1 MRTMIQHLKSRLPR
15 RFLLQEALNS
25 RTKSFGIIASDIF
38 VKIELFTIHCSCIS
52 KADKIVIMDVS
63 VRNFGMTNPFLIVFK
78 RIFCN
83 HDDTFSFRRYND
95 FDFFEYSKCA
105 NCEKTLRYLKGFD
118 ESIRG

>member
-1 MRTMIQHLKSRLPR
+1 MRTIIPHLKSRLPR
-15 RFLLQEALNS
+15 RVLLQEALNS

-38 VKIELFTIHCSCIS
+38 VKIEQFTIYCSSIS
-52 KADKIVIMDVS
+52 ITDKIVIMDVS
-63 VRNFGMTNPFLIVFK
+63 VRKFGMTNPFLIVFK